1 MGVALTTPFTN
12 EDVDYEAFENH
23 IEFLIENGVKSI
35 IINGTT
41 AENPTLTTE
50 ERNTLLECGIKK

>member
-1 MGVALTTPFTN
+1 MSHIFNGVGVALTTPFTN

-23 IEFLIENGVKSI
+23 IDFLIENGVKSI

-41 AENPTLTTE
+41 AEN
-50 ERNTLLECGIKK
+50 